1 MIEVMEAKI
10 AQAKANRLLFPLG
23 ASTSAVTTP
32 FSTSA
37 EELIVF
43 AMIARQ

>member
-10 AQAKANRLLFPLG
+10 AHAKANRLLFPLG
-23 ASTSAVTTP
+23 ASTSVVTTP
-32 FSTSA
+32 FSIS